1 MTARLPLLLFL
12 GAYLFSCYVGA
23 LALLFSV
30 RFRTLFLIFSGSE
43 PVDLSYRDL
52 AIVLVLLHAGP
63 AALWVGYEAGLR
75 LRAGRWLGRWIAGS
89 SAVAMPR
96 VVPWAAFGLTLAM
109 AVWSLARVGGLD
121 TAVAAWL
128 DYNAYVRERWRWFAA
143 LGFFEFVNLYTL
155 LPICAAAVMLTE
167 RRWRVV
173 AGCAAVVLALQ
184 YPLSIRKVLLT
195 SLMLMAFAGYAYAT
209 LGTRPRWRPEPG
221 RQLAVGVL
229 LPAALY
235 AVYVGLTLL
244 TTLGP
249 RSQAFQA
256 LSVDSARALEARG
269 AIRADQARMR
279 SQEGPGAVAVEAG
292 LTAADVDGVVR
303 DRTSAVVLYT
313 LLAPLTR
320 TSICA
325 VVYPVIFPRWHP
337 YYRLDVG
344 LDILGW
350 GGMPDDNLVVYRYL
364 WPDHDH
370 GSVAAPFHVVLYS
383 QGGLG
388 PAIIG
393 SALVGIVLALS
404 WSLVATAS
412 RPGVPGSLLA
422 AIILTFAVFLAVDS
436 LRNSLVVTY
445 GMIWGAAATLA
456 LWLAARARHGA
467 GVAGASEV
475 P

>member
-63 AALWVGYEAGLR
+63 AALWAGYEAGLR
-75 LRAGRWLGRWIAGS
+75 LRAGRWVAGLG
-89 SAVAMPR
+89 AVAMPR
-96 VVPWAAFGLTLAM
+96 AVPWAAFGLTLVV
-109 AVWSLARVGGLD
+109 AVWSLTRVGGLD
-121 TAVAAWL
+121 AAVAAWL

-167 RRWRVV
+167 RRWRVA
-173 AGCAAVVLALQ
+173 AGCAAVVLVLQ

-195 SLMLMAFAGYAYAT
+195 SLMLMAFAGYAYAA
-209 LGTRPRWRPEPG
+209 LGTHPRWRLGPS
-221 RQLAVGVL
+221 RQLAIGVV
-229 LPAALY
+229 LPVALY
-235 AVYVGLTLL
+235 VVYVGLTLL
-244 TTLGP
+244 TTIGP

-256 LSVDSARALEARG
+256 LSVDAARGLEARG
-269 AIRADQARMR
+269 ARRADQSRMQ
-279 SQEGPGAVAVEAG
+279 SQRGLGAVAVEAG
-292 LTAADVDGVVR
+292 LTADDVERVVQ

-325 VVYPVIFPRWHP
+325 VVYPVIFPRWQP

-344 LDILGW
+344 LDVLGW
-350 GGMPDDNLVVYRYL
+350 GHMPDDNLVVYRYL
-364 WPDHDH
+364 WPEHDH

-383 QGGLG
+383 QGGLA
-388 PAIIG
+388 PALIG

-445 GMIWGAAATLA
+445 GMIWGAVATLA
-456 LWLAARARHGA
+456 LWLAARARHRA
-467 GVAGASEV
+467 RVAGACEV